1 MVLISQKPLEPHL
14 SHGHSTIEPS
24 EVGVIP
30 PQFMSS
36 SSLSS
41 SFSAAAHRSLSPER
55 PVASTAHQWTSNPV
69 ELWAKEQVGNW
80 LLALGL
86 EMYIPR
92 FLDSA
97 VNGEVLLNL
106 DSTTLKQLG
115 VVSKND
121 REKIK
126 ERIKELRKQNEKE
139 KKELEKERKKKEKA
153 AKTGSKVG
161 KR

>member
-1 MVLISQKPLEPHL
+1 M
-14 SHGHSTIEPS
+14 
-24 EVGVIP
+24 IP

-41 SFSAAAHRSLSPER
+41 SFTVSAQRSLSPER
-55 PVASTAHQWTSNPV
+55 PSSTAHHWTNNPV
-69 ELWAKEQVGNW
+69 EQWAKEQVGNW
-80 LLALGL
+80 LLALNM

-92 FLDSA
+92 FLDSQ
-97 VNGEVLLNL
+97 VSGETLLGL
-106 DSTTLKQLG
+106 DSTQLKQLG

-126 ERIKELRKQNEKE
+126 EKIKELRKQNEKE
-139 KKELEKERKKKEKA
+139 KRELEKERKKKEKA
-153 AKTGSKVG
+153 AKTVTKSG

>member
-1 MVLISQKPLEPHL
+1 MLYHALRAKTL
-14 SHGHSTIEPS
+14 SFTEPS

-41 SFSAAAHRSLSPER
+41 TGHRSLSPDR
-55 PVASTAHQWTSNPV
+55 PSSHHWTNSPV
-69 ELWAKEQVGNW
+69 EQWAKEQVGNW
-80 LLALGL
+80 LLALNM

-92 FLDSA
+92 FLDSS
-97 VNGEVLLNL
+97 VTGENLLNL
-106 DSTTLKQLG
+106 DSAQLKQLG

-126 ERIKELRKQNEKE
+126 EKIKELRKQNEKE

-153 AKTGSKVG
+153 AKTGSKTG
-161 KR
+161 KRWIH